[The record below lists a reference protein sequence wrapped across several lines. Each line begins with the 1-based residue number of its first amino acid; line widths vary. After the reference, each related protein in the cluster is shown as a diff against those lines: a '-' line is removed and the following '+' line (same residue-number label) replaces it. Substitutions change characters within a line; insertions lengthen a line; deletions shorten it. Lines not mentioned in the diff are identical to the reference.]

1 MVICFT
7 RNYAFSLFSLRKDWS
22 LHWPD
27 WLLWKSKLLKEWQ
40 NLVSEEKSLLRSR
53 RKSDTKRRITG
64 INTVRLIWTYV
75 HCFLCFLSLLSRKQS
90 NNFTKNFHDWHGQS
104 PFPVL
109 HKFFD
114 NFFAF
119 CKFRVAHCLS
129 VVKQFFLQLWLLV
142 RKLFLEN
149 DLEF

>member
-1 MVICFT
+1 MVICFR
-7 RNYAFSLFSLRKDWS
+7 RNYTFPLFSLRKDWS
-22 LHWPD
+22 LHWLIGFFENQNC
-27 WLLWKSKLLKEWQ
+27 WKEWQ

-75 HCFLCFLSLLSRKQS
+75 HCFLCFLSLLSRKQL
-90 NNFTKNFHDWHGQS
+90 NKFTKDFHDWHGQW

-109 HKFFD
+109 HKSFD

-129 VVKQFFLQLWLLV
+129 VVKQFFL
-142 RKLFLEN
+142 
-149 DLEF
+149 